1 MKLASNAGN
10 KLRRFHRTLQYYM
23 FFCSARNFHTSYEP
37 PKKHF
42 VVKYVPVISCST
54 DWFIMNFVLPGNFT
68 LRKTPKVHWSIC
80 LHPRSANKSWEST
93 SSGFQRIMWHV
104 TPDYDY
110 VFKYYNRHSACF
122 WKMAFTEFTSIYFY
136 LVISKTKV
144 HTSNIYHHVLG
155 SYWLG
160 VQAPDVT
167 PLRPVKQTEDWGCV
181 RFVGDDQVWT
191 LYPCLKVNRFPWTP
205 ITRSM

>member
-1 MKLASNAGN
+1 
-10 KLRRFHRTLQYYM
+10 
-23 FFCSARNFHTSYEP
+23 
-37 PKKHF
+37 
-42 VVKYVPVISCST
+42 
-54 DWFIMNFVLPGNFT
+54 
-68 LRKTPKVHWSIC
+68 
-80 LHPRSANKSWEST
+80 
-93 SSGFQRIMWHV
+93 MWHV

-110 VFKYYNRHSACF
+110 VFKNYNRHSACF

-167 PLRPVKQTEDWGCV
+167 PRRPVKQTED
-181 RFVGDDQVWT
+181 
-191 LYPCLKVNRFPWTP
+191 
-205 ITRSM
+205 